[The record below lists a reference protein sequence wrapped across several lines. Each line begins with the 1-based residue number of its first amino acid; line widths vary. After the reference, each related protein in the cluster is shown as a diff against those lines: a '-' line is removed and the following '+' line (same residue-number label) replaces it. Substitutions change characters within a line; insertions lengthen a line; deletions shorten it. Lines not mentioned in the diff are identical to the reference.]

1 MQRNRKGIM
10 DEDFAVCMES
20 LQSAAKKTNDVRSL
34 LNDANVVAKRLTGET
49 LPSHLWAIV
58 NANSNSIFYLE
69 TKK

>member
-49 LPSHLWAIV
+49 LPSHL
-58 NANSNSIFYLE
+58 
-69 TKK
+69 